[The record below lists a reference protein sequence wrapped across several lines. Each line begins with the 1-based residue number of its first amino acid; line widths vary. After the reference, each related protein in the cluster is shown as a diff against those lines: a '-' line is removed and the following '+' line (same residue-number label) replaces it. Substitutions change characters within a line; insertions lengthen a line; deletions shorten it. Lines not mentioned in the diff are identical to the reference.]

1 MMEGYKLKITCVQHS
16 HNTLCFSYPQSQKA
30 QDAWV
35 MHSTEVHSHTVMNE
49 AAKTRS
55 WIMGSNLVDKK
66 PRVLAYFGGA
76 NTYADKLTESVRAA
90 FPELD
95 FGSI

>member
-1 MMEGYKLKITCVQHS
+1 
-16 HNTLCFSYPQSQKA
+16 
-30 QDAWV
+30 
-35 MHSTEVHSHTVMNE
+35 MNE

-55 WIMGSNLVDKK
+55 WLMGSNLVDKK